1 MKFLNAMRAHR
12 MAVLVTVL
20 VLVLGGGAA
29 TYWISDR
36 SAEPAYREESVDRGD
51 LEVTILSTGTVAP
64 KNRLEI
70 KAPVPGRA
78 ERVLVDEGSKVTK
91 GQILAWMSST
101 ERAALI
107 DAARTRGPDELKHW
121 EELYR
126 PTQILAPVNG
136 TIISRNIEAGQT
148 FTSAD
153 AIFVMSDFLVVV
165 AQVDETDLAQIRL
178 HQSAS
183 IVLDAY
189 PDQPFTGKVDEI
201 AYDAKTV
208 NNVTTYS
215 VSILPDK
222 TPTFMRSGMTAN
234 VSFVTASR
242 RGVLLLPAEALKVR
256 AGRSYVLL
264 ASVQPNGKP
273 VEKEV
278 RTGLSDGKHVEVLEG
293 VTEKDRVLVVRIRAS
308 GSDGTSSPF
317 MPFGRRR

>member
-1 MKFLNAMRAHR
+1 MKILDAMRAHR
-12 MAVLVTVL
+12 MAVLVTIM

-29 TYWISDR
+29 TYLISNR
-36 SAEPAYREESVDRGD
+36 TAEPVYREVSVGRGD
-51 LEVTILSTGTVAP
+51 LDVTILSTGTVAP

-78 ERVLVDEGSKVTK
+78 ERVLVDEGYKVTK

-136 TIISRNIEAGQT
+136 TIISRNIETGQT

-153 AIFVMSDFLVVV
+153 AIFVMSDYLVVV

-178 HQSAS
+178 RQPAS

-215 VSILPDK
+215 VNILPDK

-264 ASVQPNGKP
+264 APAQPNGKP

-278 RTGLSDGKHVEVLEG
+278 RIGVSDGKHVEVLEG
-293 VTEKDRVLVVRIRAS
+293 VKEKDRVLVVRIRAS

-317 MPFGRRR
+317 MPFGRKR

>member
-1 MKFLNAMRAHR
+1 MNIMK
-12 MAVLVTVL
+12 AVWKYRGVIVITVL
-20 VLVLGGGAA
+20 AGLGGAA
-29 TYWISDR
+29 FYWNAGR
-36 SAEPAYREESVDRGD
+36 EAQPAYREVTVSHGD
-51 LEVTILSTGTVAP
+51 LDVTILSTGTVAP

-70 KAPVPGRA
+70 KAPIPGRA
-78 ERVLVDEGSKVTK
+78 EQVLVDEGYNVTK

-107 DAARTRGPDELKHW
+107 DAARAKGPDELKHW

-126 PTQILAPVNG
+126 PTPILAPVNG
-136 TIISRNIEAGQT
+136 TIITRNVEAGQT

-153 AIFVMSDFLVVV
+153 AIFVMSDYLIVV

-178 HQSAS
+178 HQPAS
-183 IVLDAY
+183 MALDAY

-215 VSILPDK
+215 VNVLPDK
-222 TPTFMRSGMTAN
+222 TPAFMRSGMTAN

-242 RGVLLLPAEALKVR
+242 RGVLLLPADAIKVR
-256 AGRSYVLL
+256 GGHSYVLL
-264 ASVQPNGKP
+264 APAQPNGKP

-278 RTGLSDGKHVEVLEG
+278 KTGLSDGKRIEVLDGVSEG
-293 VTEKDRVLVVRIRAS
+293 DRLLVMRISTSS
-308 GSDGTSSPF
+308 GGASSPF
-317 MPFGRRR
+317 SPFGRKR

>member
-1 MKFLNAMRAHR
+1 MKILDAMRAHR
-12 MAVLVTVL
+12 MAVLVTIL
-20 VLVLGGGAA
+20 VLVLTGGAA
-29 TYWISDR
+29 TYLISNR
-36 SAEPAYREESVDRGD
+36 TAEPVYREVSVGRGD
-51 LEVTILSTGTVAP
+51 LDVTILSTGTVAP

-78 ERVLVDEGSKVTK
+78 ERVLVDEGYKVTK

-136 TIISRNIEAGQT
+136 TIISRNIETGQT

-153 AIFVMSDFLVVV
+153 AIFVMSDYLVVV

-178 HQSAS
+178 RQPAS

-215 VSILPDK
+215 VNILPDK

-264 ASVQPNGKP
+264 APVQPNGKP

-278 RTGLSDGKHVEVLEG
+278 RIGVSDGKHVEVLEG
-293 VTEKDRVLVVRIRAS
+293 VKEKDRVLVVRIRAS

-317 MPFGRRR
+317 MPFGRKR

>member
-1 MKFLNAMRAHR
+1 MSIMEGVRKYRG
-12 MAVLVTVL
+12 VIVITVL
-20 VLVLGGGAA
+20 IGLGGAA
-29 TYWISDR
+29 FYWNAGR
-36 SAEPAYREESVDRGD
+36 EVQPAYREVTVTHGD
-51 LEVTILSTGTVAP
+51 LDVTILSTGTVAP
-64 KNRLEI
+64 ENRLEI
-70 KAPVPGRA
+70 KAPIPGRA
-78 ERVLVDEGSKVTK
+78 EQVLVDEGYNVTK

-107 DAARTRGPDELKHW
+107 DAARAKGPDELKHW

-126 PTQILAPVNG
+126 PTPILAPVNG
-136 TIISRNIEAGQT
+136 AIITRNVEAGQT

-153 AIFVMSDFLVVV
+153 AIFVMSDYLIVV

-178 HQSAS
+178 RQPAS

-189 PDQPFTGKVDEI
+189 PDRPFTGKVDEI

-215 VSILPDK
+215 INVLPDK
-222 TPTFMRSGMTAN
+222 TPAFMRSGMTAN

-242 RGVLLLPAEALKVR
+242 RGVPLLPADAIKVR
-256 AGRSYVLL
+256 GDHSYVLM
-264 ASVQPNGKP
+264 APAQPSGKP

-278 RTGLSDGKHVEVLEG
+278 KTGLSDGKRVEVLDGVSEG
-293 VTEKDRVLVVRIRAS
+293 DRLLVMRIS
-308 GSDGTSSPF
+308 TSSSDASSPF

>member
-1 MKFLNAMRAHR
+1 MLEVMRSRRTVVVA
-12 MAVLVTVL
+12 AVLVLAIV
-20 VLVLGGGAA
+20 GGAA
-29 TYWISDR
+29 VYWISGR
-36 SAEPAYREESVDRGD
+36 NVQPVYREVTVSRGD
-51 LEVTILSTGTVAP
+51 LDVTILSTGTVAP

-78 ERVLVDEGSKVTK
+78 EQALVDEGYKVTK

-107 DAARTRGPDELKHW
+107 DAARARGPDELKHW

-126 PTQILAPVNG
+126 PTPILAPVNG
-136 TIISRNIEAGQT
+136 TIITRNVEAGQT

-153 AIFVMSDFLVVV
+153 AIFVMSDYLIVV

-178 HQSAS
+178 RQPAS
-183 IVLDAY
+183 VVLDAY

-215 VSILPDK
+215 VNVLPDK

-234 VSFVTASR
+234 VSFVTVSR
-242 RGVLLLPAEALKVR
+242 RGVLLLPADAIKVR
-256 AGRSYVLL
+256 GSHSYVLP
-264 ASVQPNGKP
+264 APAQPNGKP

-278 RTGLSDGKHVEVLEG
+278 KTGLSDGKHIEVLDGVAEG
-293 VTEKDRVLVVRIRAS
+293 DRLLVVRIS
-308 GSDGTSSPF
+308 TGTSSTSSPLN
-317 MPFGRRR
+317 PFGRRR